1 MANTLLPTK
10 SSDDLSLY
18 QRKQQSDRRTRSC
31 SPVKTRQSLPAN
43 FFDMRL
49 PHHPTTNEE
58 HLNSPKDKAHLIQLS
73 HSPISKRLHI
83 SEASKYVIPIPF
95 TLQLPPKLSQKNI
108 MKELEKARSR
118 SASPVRSKSPEKS
131 SSRSRSRSRSPHKKQ
146 TRLIYTGNGYEKIES
161 LSDDEVD
168 YEIQDELNQRIALAR
183 RPAPPLVKTNAKK
196 NPKQAYQNRF
206 LADDE
211 LSIIEE
217 ASNSGGSRLSSIK
230 SKGLPPVPSK
240 DVEIPISRG
249 NEISLQTPPK
259 DVYTQNNQVATE
271 LSNPLSVKI
280 PVTKPKPV
288 YTNIKLTEN
297 PKSHIRESNIRNPNI
312 SQERRIPSHDTSN
325 LIIGSIPKPTQE
337 ATRQVSNAPI
347 TNNDTLLKISK
358 RSFSDESHVS
368 SVSSFS
374 SFGDV
379 FSYSQVPMQFQ
390 NPQKFNLNA
399 RAAARTPSEQ
409 PPSRAVSSTS
419 SSGSDSSTSSSGSDA
434 STSSWNS
441 LQKSVDISFNERSE
455 QSFASHKT
463 LKQKSSNSEN
473 DEWEDEEESPRTD
486 LGDSS
491 EPSASCTSSED
502 EETLPLNLSRGSTL
516 FEVSKFLPKG
526 YKKAIEE
533 SVESVEKKDSNK
545 DEISI
550 DEMRVEVVETRRID
564 SEESQIDNS
573 EESQINKSE
582 NQIDNSKNQI
592 DNSKNQIHTSKP
604 NQIHN
609 FIIRKISDSDTSKV
623 SDSENEG
630 EGKRFSFP
638 NSIAN
643 VTNNDVLRQQLK
655 SANSLK
661 SSRSVFS
668 YGSTSNGQ
676 IEIPDL
682 NDKAMSEAYSSS
694 KSYSSYNGTTFD
706 DIQSQSSASTLD
718 ADSLKLEPIGFPG
731 KAAQNVVREQYRMM
745 HNDNAD
751 SDSDFESSKFSLY
764 ASSTKSKSTPCL
776 NRNKTLPPVK
786 EALGEALGE
795 ESIGKEALKP
805 TSKSPVRHARHRS
818 MYNIDFNVNDFEA
831 QPPLPAKHQKS
842 FSSDFKKLSETPQP
856 ATQPPAKAL
865 PNQMVIS
872 VTEPPTQVSYAVDFK
887 EAMSTP
893 EDEFDN
899 TSIFNEYQQTPAM
912 ISSKD
917 FRKLSNNMDLNV
929 NNMDLNL
936 VDNMK
941 NLNLEVSTKDP
952 HTDGTLS
959 SSKSSYQTSRSSV
972 AESTTS
978 LSDTE
983 SVMIDL
989 TKENYDICMVN
1000 RVNSTLSY
1008 KSVTEKTKE
1017 GKEVEVVL
1025 VDEDEENDE
1034 DDDLLS
1040 IYSKY
1045 RNNSWLLRTQS
1056 TSSSASS
1063 RSAASFVSNSSQ
1075 TQLRLKPK
1083 PPVISRSQ
1091 STFSPGVISRSQN
1104 TFSAGEDLN
1113 LKRSNGSTKSNISET
1128 YQSRRIKLP
1137 SNLLRNPEKAPE
1149 SKEKRSNLQKVD
1161 SEPWKNSTDIMKNPN
1176 ILKHT
1181 EIANMKSPE
1190 FNEIHS
1196 TTFQKPE
1203 SRPTFS
1209 SSNKRHTI
1217 PLMDSNYFDYT
1228 SGDKYDFK
1236 SFMQQR
1242 SETIDY

>member
-1 MANTLLPTK
+1 MSNTLLPAK

-31 SPVKTRQSLPAN
+31 SPVKTRQSLPPN

-58 HLNSPKDKAHLIQLS
+58 YLNSAGFDKSPQDKAHLIQLS
-73 HSPISKRLHI
+73 HSPLSKRLHI
-83 SEASKYVIPIPF
+83 SEANKYVIPIPF

-131 SSRSRSRSRSPHKKQ
+131 SSRSRSRSPHKKQ
-146 TRLIYTGNGYEKIES
+146 TRLIYTGNGYEKIDS

-217 ASNSGGSRLSSIK
+217 ASHSGGSRLSSIK

-240 DVEIPISRG
+240 DVGIPISRG
-249 NEISLQTPPK
+249 NEISHQTPPK
-259 DVYTQNNQVATE
+259 EISTQINQVNPQRDVSPELCKPLPAAYTQLITN
-271 LSNPLSVKI
+271 S
-280 PVTKPKPV
+280 KPV
-288 YTNIKLTEN
+288 FTNIKLTEN
-297 PKSHIRESNIRNPNI
+297 PKTHNTLNKESNIRNPNI

-325 LIIGSIPKPTQE
+325 FIIGSIPKPTQE

-347 TNNDTLLKISK
+347 TNKDTLLKISK

-379 FSYSQVPMQFQ
+379 FSYSQVPVQFQ
-390 NPQKFNLNA
+390 NPQTLNLKA
-399 RAAARTPSEQ
+399 ITVARTPSEQ
-409 PPSRAVSSTS
+409 PPSRTVSTA
-419 SSGSDSSTSSSGSDA
+419 SSSGSDA

-441 LQKSVDISFNERSE
+441 LQKSVDISFNERSDY
-455 QSFASHKT
+455 SFASHKT
-463 LKQKSSNSEN
+463 LKQKTSNTESATDTNSEN
-473 DEWEDEEESPRTD
+473 EWEDEEESPRTD
-486 LGDSS
+486 IGDLS
-491 EPSASCTSSED
+491 EPSASCMSSDD

-516 FEVSKFLPKG
+516 FEVSKFLPKR

-533 SVESVEKKDSNK
+533 RVESTEEKKDMNQN
-545 DEISI
+545 ELPI
-550 DEMRVEVVETRRID
+550 DDMRMGVAETRSID
-564 SEESQIDNS
+564 SEKREIDNSENSQIDNS
-573 EESQINKSE
+573 ENSQIE
-582 NQIDNSKNQI
+582 NYEEGQFHNSL
-592 DNSKNQIHTSKP
+592 
-604 NQIHN
+604 
-609 FIIRKISDSDTSKV
+609 IRKISDSETSKV

-643 VTNNDVLRQQLK
+643 VTNNDVLRQQLR
-655 SANSLK
+655 SGNSLK
-661 SSRSVFS
+661 SSRSRFG
-668 YGSTSNGQ
+668 YGSISNGQ

-718 ADSLKLEPIGFPG
+718 ADSSKLEPIGFPG

-776 NRNKTLPPVK
+776 NINKALPPVK
-786 EALGEALGE
+786 EAL
-795 ESIGKEALKP
+795 KP
-805 TSKSPVRHARHRS
+805 TNKSPVRHARHRS
-818 MYNIDFNVNDFEA
+818 MYSIDFNVNDFEA
-831 QPPLPAKHQKS
+831 QPPLPVKHQKS
-842 FSSDFKKLSETPQP
+842 LSSDFKKLTEKPQP
-856 ATQPPAKAL
+856 SVKQPPVKQPPTKQTTL

-872 VTEPPTQVSYAVDFK
+872 VAEPPTQVSYEVDFK
-887 EAMSTP
+887 EALSTP

-899 TSIFNEYQQTPAM
+899 TSIFNDYQQSPSM
-912 ISSKD
+912 ISNKD
-917 FRKLSNNMDLNV
+917 FRKMSNNMN
-929 NNMDLNL
+929 DLNL
-936 VDNMK
+936 VNNMK
-941 NLNLEVSTKDP
+941 NLNLAVNKKDL
-952 HTDGTLS
+952 HTDGTS
-959 SSKSSYQTSRSSV
+959 ASSKSSYQTSRSSV

-1025 VDEDEENDE
+1025 VDEVEDDDEE

-1056 TSSSASS
+1056 TTSSSSN
-1063 RSAASFVSNSSQ
+1063 RSAASFVSNASQ
-1075 TQLRLKPK
+1075 TQLRLKPS
-1083 PPVISRSQ
+1083 PGVISRSQ

-1104 TFSAGEDLN
+1104 TFSPGEDLN
-1113 LKRSNGSTKSNISET
+1113 LKRFNGSTKSNCSAT
-1128 YQSRRIKLP
+1128 YQSRRIKPP
-1137 SNLLRNPEKAPE
+1137 SNLLKSPEKAPD
-1149 SKEKRSNLQKVD
+1149 STEKNQSQRNLQKSD
-1161 SEPWKNSTDIMKNPN
+1161 SDLWKNSNKVTHSTEN
-1176 ILKHT
+1176 IKHPDNLKTT
-1181 EIANMKSPE
+1181 EIPTTKSPE
-1190 FNEIHS
+1190 FNEIYR
-1196 TTFQKPE
+1196 TPFQKPE

-1242 SETIDY
+1242 AETIDY